1 MSKIIRTFVKKN
13 MEKKI
18 IIQPFIKYYKIYV
31 DKSILNFDSAL
42 LKLGFYD
49 DFYKQWDYD
58 ENIKNIENNNYIY
71 LTSYVDNNDIEFYL
85 DKNLTEIKKHYNFKD
100 FVFGDEIKISKED
113 IENLDE
119 FLNVKNKINNDYGKN
134 SKQKHGE

>member
-1 MSKIIRTFVKKN
+1 MKHIKKFENIIKP
-13 MEKKI
+13 I
-18 IIQPFIKYYKIYV
+18 IKYYKIYI
-31 DKSILNFDSAL
+31 DKSILKFDSAL

-49 DFYKQWDYD
+49 DFYKDWDNI
-58 ENIKNIENNNYIY
+58 ENIKNNNYIY

-100 FVFGDEIKISKED
+100 FVFGGEIKISKED

-119 FLNVKNKINNDYGKN
+119 FLNTKKYNL
-134 SKQKHGE
+134 

>member
-1 MSKIIRTFVKKN
+1 MKHIKKFENIIKP
-13 MEKKI
+13 I
-18 IIQPFIKYYKIYV
+18 IKYYKIYI
-31 DKSILNFDSAL
+31 DKSILKFDSAL

-49 DFYKQWDYD
+49 DFYKDWNNNENNENI
-58 ENIKNIENNNYIY
+58 ENIKNNNYIY

-100 FVFGDEIKISKED
+100 FVFGGEIKISKED

-119 FLNVKNKINNDYGKN
+119 FLNTKKYNL
-134 SKQKHGE
+134 